1 MTTARTEARTP
12 GGEQAPGPIATIV
25 LAALVGVAGAVAV
38 IVLDSAVADVI
49 GVLALAC
56 GLAAVLWAVLRVAN
70 DSGFSG

>member
-12 GGEQAPGPIATIV
+12 GGEQTPGPIATIV

-38 IVLDSAVADVI
+38 VMLDSAVADVI

-56 GLAAVLWAVLRVAN
+56 GLAAVLWAVVRVAN
-70 DSGFSG
+70 DSGSSE